1 MNILVIPSW
10 YNSPSNIILGSFFKE
25 QALALK
31 NDGNNVV
38 MAYCETVGVRGFSTH
53 HLYKITKQ
61 DEDGLLTYRY
71 YVPSYGCDR
80 FHKKFE
86 RTAIAYDR
94 LLKRVL
100 SEHKIDIIHVHSYD
114 PAGTS
119 ITKLR
124 NRYGIPVVYTE
135 HYSNVLGELDSY
147 HKKALEETINY
158 SNAVLA
164 VSHSLRDSMVKR
176 FKRED
181 VWVVSNILSPLFT
194 FKPRINH
201 SVFRFVSVGS
211 LVEGKGHQLTIKAFH
226 EAFCHNEKVELMI
239 VGQGNYKNELAG
251 LIKEFGEENRIKLTG
266 TLPREK
272 VAELMQESDAFVLP
286 SFKETFGVSY
296 IEAMA
301 CGLPVIGTRNGGFD
315 EIFNEDNRFG
325 YIIDVGDEEALANAL
340 EQVYCSID
348 NYDSKFISETTI
360 QLYGADSFI
369 KHVNEVYQSV
379 LKKR

>member
-1 MNILVIPSW
+1 
-10 YNSPSNIILGSFFKE
+10 
-25 QALALK
+25 
-31 NDGNNVV
+31 
-38 MAYCETVGVRGFSTH
+38 
-53 HLYKITKQ
+53 
-61 DEDGLLTYRY
+61 
-71 YVPSYGCDR
+71 
-80 FHKKFE
+80 
-86 RTAIAYDR
+86 
-94 LLKRVL
+94 
-100 SEHKIDIIHVHSYD
+100 
-114 PAGTS
+114 
-119 ITKLR
+119 
-124 NRYGIPVVYTE
+124 
-135 HYSNVLGELDSY
+135 
-147 HKKALEETINY
+147 
-158 SNAVLA
+158 
-164 VSHSLRDSMVKR
+164 
-176 FKRED
+176 
-181 VWVVSNILSPLFT
+181 
-194 FKPRINH
+194 
-201 SVFRFVSVGS
+201 
-211 LVEGKGHQLTIKAFH
+211 
-226 EAFCHNEKVELMI
+226 MI